1 MPRQPRYFL
10 PGYPQHLVIRGVNKG
25 DTFFAL
31 EDYTL
36 FKRILGSSARKY
48 GCAIHAYVLMTNH
61 VHLLVT
67 PSLQKSIPLV
77 MQAIGR
83 SYVQTINRNY
93 GRTGTMWQGRY
104 KSCLVHDDQ
113 YLLTCQ
119 RYIELNPV
127 RARMVGNAGAYPYSS
142 YRCNALDQADAL
154 VVPHRTYLELG
165 RNRRVQLENYRRLFE
180 EEQDAATLTEI
191 RDATDACL
199 VLGTEEFKD
208 QIEAVLGRSVRPAK
222 MGRPSKS
229 DQSEKCGSTQLLDF
243 GE

>member
-10 PGYPQHLVIRGVNKG
+10 PDYPQHLVIRGVNKG
-25 DTFFAL
+25 DTFFAPY
-31 EDYTL
+31 DYGL
-36 FKRILGSSARKY
+36 FKRVLRSFAEKY

-67 PSLQKSIPLV
+67 PSQQRSIPLV

-83 SYVQTINRNY
+83 SYVQAINRNY
-93 GRTGTMWQGRY
+93 GRTGTLWQGRY

-113 YLLTCQ
+113 YLLACQ

-127 RARMVGNAGAYPYSS
+127 RAGMVGNAGDYPYSS
-142 YRCNALDQADAL
+142 YRCNALGQADPL

-165 RNRRVQLENYRRLFE
+165 RNRREQLGNYRRQFDK
-180 EEQDAATLTEI
+180 EQDTATLSAI
-191 RDATDACL
+191 RDATDSCL

-208 QIEAVLGRSVRPAK
+208 QIEVILGRSVRPAK
-222 MGRPSKS
+222 MGRPGKS
-229 DQSEKCGSTQLLDF
+229 DQSEKCGSTLLLNFED
-243 GE
+243 

>member
-1 MPRQPRYFL
+1 
-10 PGYPQHLVIRGVNKG
+10 
-25 DTFFAL
+25 
-31 EDYTL
+31 
-36 FKRILGSSARKY
+36 
-48 GCAIHAYVLMTNH
+48 MTNH

-67 PSLQKSIPLV
+67 PSRQKSIPLV

-93 GRTGTMWQGRY
+93 GRTGTLWQGRY
-104 KSCLVHDDQ
+104 KSCLVHDDK

-119 RYIELNPV
+119 RYVELNPV
-127 RARMVGNAGAYPYSS
+127 RARMVGNANEYPYSS
-142 YRCNALDQADAL
+142 YRCNALGQADAL

-165 RNRRVQLENYRRLFE
+165 RNRRERLENYRRQFE
-180 EEQDAATLTEI
+180 DEQDAATLTAI

-208 QIEAVLGRSVRPAK
+208 QIEVVLGRPVRPAK

-229 DQSEKCGSTQLLDF
+229 AQPGKCGSTRLLKFED
-243 GE
+243 